1 MVMQS
6 APQMLLAG
14 VPSSPHD
21 VSKDFCFVAVQIST
35 LKVGDRVAS
44 AFSTSCG
51 QCYYC
56 EHALSCRCEKGGRFG
71 WIVDGK
77 GIEGSQVK
85 LAAACY

>member
-1 MVMQS
+1 MM
-6 APQMLLAG
+6 ML
-14 VPSSPHD
+14 
-21 VSKDFCFVAVQIST
+21 FCVAVQINT

-56 EHALSCRCEKGGRFG
+56 KHALSCRCEKGGRFG

-77 GIEGSQVK
+77 GIEGSQVSR
-85 LAAACY
+85 AACLGMHVTMPMVDQ

>member
-1 MVMQS
+1 MQI
-6 APQMLLAG
+6 Q
-14 VPSSPHD
+14 
-21 VSKDFCFVAVQIST
+21 T

-56 EHALSCRCEKGGRFG
+56 KHALTCRCQKGGRFG

-77 GIEGSQVK
+77 GIEGSQVVR
-85 LAAACY
+85 LWQGIMTLNRYH